1 MDNIPIG
8 ALISI
13 TYRSNF
19 VRLNTRMKE
28 LGLSGGQFSV
38 LMVLSYEQGLTQ
50 DKIAWLLLIDKGSVA
65 RAVNVLEDK
74 GFVKRVTDE
83 SNRRA
88 VQLYLTESGERIIP
102 EVIRI
107 DQEME
112 QIIFSGF
119 TEKEKTQIKAL
130 LLKMAQNS
138 YEAAYDKNDRKWKE
152 FPLESCN
159 KVPNVILK
167 RDLSIWTP
175 KRWILETIRS
185 QQFSGN
191 MLFPQ

>member
-38 LMVLSYEQGLTQ
+38 LMVLSHNQGVTQ
-50 DKIAWLLLIDKGSVA
+50 DTLAWRLLLDKGGIA
-65 RAVNVLEDK
+65 RAVKVLEDK
-74 GFVKRVTDE
+74 GFIERITDE
-83 SNRRA
+83 NDRRA
-88 VQLYLTESGERIIP
+88 VHIYLTESGERIIP

-167 RDLSIWTP
+167 KD
-175 KRWILETIRS
+175 
-185 QQFSGN
+185 
-191 MLFPQ
+191 